1 MAGVQSWPTN
11 LLLSLAE
18 NNWLDWSRK
27 LISSLQTVQL
37 DEYPLGLIKCPN
49 PHIDSVGQ
57 QTWRGNDR
65 MILGY
70 MRSHMQ
76 SSESQCIAHCSTS
89 AEAYNIL
96 RHRHE
101 KRSGLTQIQLIQ
113 RMMQIRFDNSPS
125 AFDNTMTH
133 LRDLIYRAE
142 QIGQVD
148 ISKLAVLFILV
159 HLKNTH
165 PIVYEALSPA
175 LMDGTVTL
183 QTFERRM
190 HHFFEDQATHSQN
203 PDHLAFPSLS
213 PVLPTLPSQNSPLS
227 SSAQLSPSSPTTALP
242 ASLPPRA
249 NICPNCKKP
258 GHSIEFCISP
268 GGKMEGQT
276 TLDAIARQRAAR
288 EALRGTRP
296 STTSTS
302 SGSNSLVKIESDG
315 TVWIGGVKYQPA
327 QPLAAEP
334 EKASIADVDIE
345 AAMTAAD
352 QGEYTDWAFTNVDP
366 HWSREEMIDTATFLL
381 AATNVHA
388 LIAENPPLYLDSGAS
403 THISCVRS
411 DFSEF
416 RMIEPRIIMGVGN
429 SSVSAIGMG
438 TVVLLVHETSARLTL
453 RNVLYAPKAGV
464 RLISISRLDD
474 SGYQLSFAN
483 GICTVLDRSSGNKL
497 TECARNSSNLYVFAG
512 SIQPHSFHSSPS
524 PSSPLPL
531 PAQCTALPSLVT
543 KPNLETWHRCLG
555 HANY

>member
-27 LISSLQTVQL
+27 LILSLQTVQL

-89 AEAYNIL
+89 AEAYNVL

-148 ISKLAVLFILV
+148 ISKLTVLFILV

-242 ASLPPRA
+242 ASLPP
-249 NICPNCKKP
+249 
-258 GHSIEFCISP
+258 
-268 GGKMEGQT
+268 
-276 TLDAIARQRAAR
+276 
-288 EALRGTRP
+288 
-296 STTSTS
+296 
-302 SGSNSLVKIESDG
+302 
-315 TVWIGGVKYQPA
+315 
-327 QPLAAEP
+327 
-334 EKASIADVDIE
+334 
-345 AAMTAAD
+345 
-352 QGEYTDWAFTNVDP
+352 
-366 HWSREEMIDTATFLL
+366 
-381 AATNVHA
+381 
-388 LIAENPPLYLDSGAS
+388 
-403 THISCVRS
+403 
-411 DFSEF
+411 
-416 RMIEPRIIMGVGN
+416 
-429 SSVSAIGMG
+429 
-438 TVVLLVHETSARLTL
+438 
-453 RNVLYAPKAGV
+453 
-464 RLISISRLDD
+464 
-474 SGYQLSFAN
+474 
-483 GICTVLDRSSGNKL
+483 
-497 TECARNSSNLYVFAG
+497 
-512 SIQPHSFHSSPS
+512 
-524 PSSPLPL
+524 
-531 PAQCTALPSLVT
+531 
-543 KPNLETWHRCLG
+543 
-555 HANY
+555 